1 MDANTKLIVTVAILN
16 VVGGALVALLVLKAQ
31 ETMPRIA
38 PLPGAVFGGIA
49 IWGQLM
55 VGDMLDPTIPQL
67 ETLVLTAVVCA
78 LIGLLGVFSTLQADR
93 PRENQA
99 RTTK

>member
-1 MDANTKLIVTVAILN
+1 MAIVAMIN

-78 LIGLLGVFSTLQADR
+78 LIGLLGVFSTLQADEPNR
-93 PRENQA
+93 AQNAIRN
-99 RTTK
+99 